1 MFSCS
6 WCGLAILL
14 SPFIFGIFGIVD
26 PINSYNNLHVSQ
38 NVAIGMFIIYFLIVF
53 SGMTRYIIIQKFK
66 EQQEQQIRQPE
77 QQIRQ
82 PEQQIR
88 QPEQEIRE
96 QEIRE
101 QEIREQEIREQ
112 EIREQE
118 QQIKLQRNKI
128 QRNLII
134 STHISQECPICMTNM
149 NNIILTC
156 GHCFCDKCI
165 NNCKNH
171 NNNKCPICREDIVML

>member
-82 PEQQIR
+82 PEQ
-88 QPEQEIRE
+88 
-96 QEIRE
+96 
-101 QEIREQEIREQ
+101 EIREQ